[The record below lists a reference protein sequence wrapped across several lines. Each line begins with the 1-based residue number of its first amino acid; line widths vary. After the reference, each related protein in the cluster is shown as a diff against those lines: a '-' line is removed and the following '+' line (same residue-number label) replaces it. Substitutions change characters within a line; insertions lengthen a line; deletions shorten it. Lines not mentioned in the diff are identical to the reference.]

1 MLETTVGLI
10 SYVLLAC
17 GLTGILA
24 ASFIRLFVSK
34 PDPQRQQPARPRKPS
49 DGSKRRGDKR

>member
-24 ASFIRLFVSK
+24 ASFVRLFASK
-34 PDPQRQQPARPRKPS
+34 PDPHREQAARPRKRS
-49 DGSKRRGDKR
+49 EGSKGRGEK